1 MRVLDLEVESRKG
14 ARSEKC
20 PRPVYYRNTVCGRV
34 QPARLLAGWMH
45 PAIEIFTLYFKRYLH
60 VGIYNKARTTPNGGL
75 DIVTYRPCFGM
86 STL

>member
-1 MRVLDLEVESRKG
+1 MQQVQATLPLRCKRLKVLDLEVEGRKE

-45 PAIEIFTLYFKRYLH
+45 PAIEIFTLYFK
-60 VGIYNKARTTPNGGL
+60 GTN
-75 DIVTYRPCFGM
+75 M
-86 STL
+86 